1 MRHTVAVLVLNEPGV
16 LTRVAGLFARRGY
29 NIESLAVGVTE
40 NPNVSRMT
48 IVAEG
53 DERVL
58 EQLCKQLNKLIHVLK
73 VQHLPDDEAVARE
86 LALIKVNAEP
96 AKRAQIL
103 QIVDIFRAKVVDIG
117 RRSMIV
123 EITGDSDKIDALVQ
137 LLAEFGIVE
146 AVRTGQIA
154 LDRGPKP
161 VRPSKDVPGKD
172 ASAKEATD
180 RNGEE
185 ADQDV
190 LRLGR

>member
-40 NPNVSRMT
+40 NPDVSRMT

-53 DERVL
+53 DDRVL

-73 VQHLPDDEAVARE
+73 VQHLPADEAVARE

-117 RRSMIV
+117 RRSMII
-123 EITGDSDKIDALVQ
+123 EITGDSDKIDALIQ
-137 LLAEFGIVE
+137 LLAEFGILE

-161 VRPSKDVPGKD
+161 VRSGKEVTGRDREEED
-172 ASAKEATD
+172 A
-180 RNGEE
+180 
-185 ADQDV
+185 DV